1 MRYFL
6 QDLALFQKKIV
17 TLQPI
22 RLRNDNMIK
31 FTIITCTYNA
41 AKVLKRTMES
51 VHEQVYPYY
60 EHIIMDGRSTDGTL
74 LVAGQYSRED
84 LRVIVKSEKDNGLYD
99 AMNKAIQIA
108 TGDYIL
114 FLNAGDTLFCETTLE
129 DIAGKMRYGNKPAV
143 LYGDTD
149 IVDNWGLFL
158 HPRRLRPPKKLTW
171 RSFKFGMLV
180 CHQAFYVRKDLA
192 KNTPY
197 DTKYKYS
204 ADVDW
209 CIRIMKAAEA
219 EKATIL
225 NTRLTVCS
233 YLDGGMTTQHHRE
246 SLKERFWIMVK
257 HYGLIT
263 TLLMHL
269 WFCVRKK

>member
-1 MRYFL
+1 
-6 QDLALFQKKIV
+6 
-17 TLQPI
+17 
-22 RLRNDNMIK
+22 MIK

-41 AKVLKRTMES
+41 AKVLGRTMES

-60 EHIIMDGRSTDGTL
+60 EHIIMDGMSSDGTL
-74 LVAGQYSRED
+74 MVAGKYSRED
-84 LRVIVKSEKDNGLYD
+84 LRVIVKSEKDIGLYD
-99 AMNKAIQIA
+99 AMNKAMKLA
-108 TGDYIL
+108 SGDYVL
-114 FLNAGDTLFCETTLE
+114 FLNAGDTLFSETTLE
-129 DIAGKMRYGNKPAV
+129 DIAGKLKYGNKPAV

-149 IVDNWGLFL
+149 IVDNWGIFL

-171 RSFKFGMLV
+171 RSFKRGMLV
-180 CHQAFYVRKDLA
+180 CHQAFYARTDIA
-192 KNTPY
+192 KRTPY
-197 DTKYKYS
+197 DLKYKYS

-225 NTRLTVCS
+225 NTKLTVCS
-233 YLDGGMTTQHHRE
+233 YLDGGMTTKHHRE
-246 SLKERFWIMVK
+246 SLIERFWIMVK

-269 WFCVRKK
+269 WFCVRRK

>member
-1 MRYFL
+1 MHAKFY
-6 QDLALFQKKIV
+6 
-17 TLQPI
+17 
-22 RLRNDNMIK
+22 NMIK

-60 EHIIMDGRSTDGTL
+60 EHIIMDGRSSDGTL
-74 LVAGQYSRED
+74 LVARKYSSQD

-99 AMNKAIQIA
+99 AMNKAMQLA
-108 TGDYIL
+108 NGDYVL
-114 FLNAGDTLFCETTLE
+114 FLNAGDTLFSETTLE
-129 DIAGKMRYGNKPAV
+129 DIAGKLKYGNKPAV

-149 IVDNWGLFL
+149 IVDNWGIFKR
-158 HPRRLRPPKKLTW
+158 PRHLRPPKNLTW
-171 RSFKFGMLV
+171 KSFRFGMLV
-180 CHQAFYVRKDLA
+180 CHQAFYARTDLA
-192 KNTPY
+192 KNIPY

-209 CIRIMKAAEA
+209 CIRILKAAEA

-246 SLKERFWIMVK
+246 SLIERFWIMVK

-269 WFCVRKK
+269 WFLVRRK